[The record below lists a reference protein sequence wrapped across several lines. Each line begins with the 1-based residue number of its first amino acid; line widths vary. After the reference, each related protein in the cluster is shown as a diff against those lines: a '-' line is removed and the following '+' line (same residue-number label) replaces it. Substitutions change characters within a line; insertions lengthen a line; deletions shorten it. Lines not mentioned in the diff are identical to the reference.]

1 MDEAAPPFGNEDSVL
16 IDVAPFREDEDS
28 KLPDVA
34 SKLGNVDSK
43 SDDVDP
49 NLNDEASRF
58 SDVDSIRFNVAPKF
72 DDVDSISNDEAS
84 NNCFKDS
91 NSGVKTQTQPQ
102 AIGPAIVG
110 AGFWPRKNPVS
121 VENPALRLCYYRF
134 AWSQPPGRQNLAPR
148 LHLPHMADKLLI
160 VILTFFEVKE
170 LPDYPGK
177 EAGAGRSIFVR
188 CVSSHW

>member
-58 SDVDSIRFNVAPKF
+58 SDIDSIRFNVAPKF

-102 AIGPAIVG
+102 AIGQQLLVLDFGLERIQFPLKTPHCVFAITVLHGHNLPA
-110 AGFWPRKNPVS
+110 AKTWHPGFISHIW
-121 VENPALRLCYYRF
+121 
-134 AWSQPPGRQNLAPR
+134 
-148 LHLPHMADKLLI
+148 LI
-160 VILTFFEVKE
+160 SF
-170 LPDYPGK
+170 
-177 EAGAGRSIFVR
+177 
-188 CVSSHW
+188 